1 MVERWRVPIKS
12 NKDLIEIAF
21 KQIEKETRFHIINK
35 EYNDDEYTEKADQN
49 TICEFHIKEIPGIR
63 FAF

>member
-1 MVERWRVPIKS
+1 MGERWRVPVKS

-21 KQIEKETRFHIINK
+21 RQIEKETGFHIINK

-49 TICEFHIKEIPGIR
+49 TICEY
-63 FAF
+63 